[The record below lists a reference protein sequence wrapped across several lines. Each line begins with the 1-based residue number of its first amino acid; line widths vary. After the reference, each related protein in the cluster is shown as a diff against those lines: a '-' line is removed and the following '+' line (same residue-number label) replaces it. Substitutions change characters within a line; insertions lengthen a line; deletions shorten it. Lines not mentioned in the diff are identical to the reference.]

1 MERAVAPDGAGR
13 AIPRA
18 VAPKA
23 GRQNARYAGVATPEA
38 ALAAPG
44 RLLSAELES
53 RLPALAGI
61 IGRKLES
68 GFLRSAGPLDARQ
81 KKALLAVTVGAAA
94 RMVAAGGTLADFME
108 QVEYNGRRLAK
119 LDQPP
124 RVVLGALQE
133 YMRMLELLVADEALR
148 AASAQLNLAIVA
160 ALNNAFY
167 DVRED
172 ETRAFFQ
179 LSQAELGA
187 RTEPELLAG
196 VLSVLKQYCRAD
208 EARLYVFD
216 GQGSVRLAAAVEDAE
231 PGAGGANG
239 AAPPAP
245 AVRFAADVARL
256 SRPVYVPPAGPQR
269 RLVPDAKW
277 RRRFASFWSVPLLDG
292 DGRKGVMQFA
302 FSREYEWLPR
312 ERRLLEGAAA
322 HAALAWGKQALAAA
336 LAERERQLQE
346 LAGHL
351 AEAEESER
359 RRIGRELHDETGQ
372 VLLCLR
378 LKLDML
384 GAAAPEALRGGLA
397 EARDLIDRMVV
408 DVRRLIADLSPS
420 ALESAGFAVA
430 LRQLAKRFERA
441 CGIRAH
447 LRVGRLPALGT
458 RMELLLYRLAQECLN
473 NAAKHSGA
481 SAVNLSIRS
490 ADGEVRFLIE
500 DNGAGF
506 SARADRTNS
515 FGLAGMRERVALAGG
530 RLAIES
536 RPGEGT
542 RIEAIIPAPQAPA
555 GKDG

>member
-1 MERAVAPDGAGR
+1 M
-13 AIPRA
+13 
-18 VAPKA
+18 
-23 GRQNARYAGVATPEA
+23 ATPEA

-44 RLLSAELES
+44 SLLSADLEAS
-53 RLPALAGI
+53 LPGLAPVT
-61 IGRKLES
+61 GRTFERR
-68 GFLRSAGPLDARQ
+68 FLRSAGALDARQ
-81 KKALLAVTVGAAA
+81 RKALAAVTVGAAA
-94 RMVAAGGTLADFME
+94 RVVAAGGTLADFME

-119 LDQPP
+119 LDLPP

-133 YMRMLELLVADEALR
+133 YMRMLEPLVSDEALR
-148 AASAQLNLAIVA
+148 AASEQLNLAVVA

-167 DVRED
+167 DVREG

-179 LSQAELGA
+179 LSQAELSA

-196 VLSVLKQYCRAD
+196 VLKVLAQYCRAN
-208 EARLYVFD
+208 EARLYVFEGD
-216 GQGSVRLAAAVEDAE
+216 NSLRLAAVAGDAE

-239 AAPPAP
+239 AAPSAP
-245 AVRFAADVARL
+245 VVRFAAGVERL
-256 SRPVYVPPAGPQR
+256 SRPEYVPPAGPAR
-269 RLVPDAKW
+269 RLVADAKW

-302 FSREYEWLPR
+302 FAKEYEWLPR

-336 LAERERQLQE
+336 LAERERQLQR
-346 LAGHL
+346 LAGHM
-351 AEAEESER
+351 AEVEEAER
-359 RRIGRELHDETGQ
+359 RRISRELHDETGQ

-378 LKLDML
+378 LKLDMM
-384 GAAAPEALRGGLA
+384 GAAAPEPLRGGLA
-397 EARDLIDRMVV
+397 EARELIDRMVV

-420 ALESAGFAVA
+420 ALETAGLAVA
-430 LRQLAKRFERA
+430 LRQLTTRFERA
-441 CGIRAH
+441 CGIRAR
-447 LRVGRLPALGT
+447 LRMGRLPALGART
-458 RMELLLYRLAQECLN
+458 ELLLYRLAQECLN

-481 SAVNLSIRS
+481 SAVNLSLRS

-506 SARADRTNS
+506 SDRAGRPDS

-530 RLAIES
+530 RLVVES

-542 RIEAIIPAPQAPA
+542 RIEANIPAPQAPA
-555 GKDG
+555 GEDD